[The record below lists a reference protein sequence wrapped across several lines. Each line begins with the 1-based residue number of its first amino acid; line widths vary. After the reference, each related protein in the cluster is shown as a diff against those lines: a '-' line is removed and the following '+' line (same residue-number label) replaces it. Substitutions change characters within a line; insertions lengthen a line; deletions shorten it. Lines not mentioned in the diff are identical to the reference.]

1 MKKVLLLALILLLV
15 SMAFIGC
22 GNDDDGT
29 DEDENVGAVSDA
41 DEEEAADDDEEA
53 EADDEDEAEADDE
66 NEEMTEGSVAL
77 LGLGQKISIGRS
89 RGASDE
95 ETAQAQA
102 DVTMAAV
109 GFDEDGKI
117 VTVSI
122 DVAQTRV
129 AFDEDMQVTSDRDET
144 VPTKKERGDDY
155 GMLRVSEIEKEWYEQ
170 IAALEEWMIGKTVEE
185 VMNLEVKVVDDAH
198 QHVPD
203 VPELESS
210 VTITVESYLA
220 AVEEAWE
227 NAVEADGAETVG
239 LGVKTKINRSRDASD
254 EEPAQAQVDTYMSAT
269 AFDADGNVV
278 TTIIDNAQV
287 RIAYDEDG
295 QVAADMD
302 AELQTKKERGDDYGM
317 LRVSEIEKEWYE
329 QIDALEEWMAGQSIE
344 DIMNLNV
351 KVVDDAHQ
359 HVPDVPELESSVT
372 ITVEGY
378 LAVVEYA
385 SENAK

>member
-1 MKKVLLLALILLLV
+1 MKKILLLALILLLV
-15 SMAFIGC
+15 STAFIGC
-22 GNDDDGT
+22 GNGDD
-29 DEDENVGAVSDA
+29 DA
-41 DEEEAADDDEEA
+41 DENGDNGEAVEGEDEQGED
-53 EADDEDEAEADDE
+53 EQDEDEADE
-66 NEEMTEGSVAL
+66 QDEDEQDEEMTEGSVAL
-77 LGLGQKISIGRS
+77 FGLGQKISIGKS
-89 RGASDE
+89 KGATDE

-109 GFDEDGKI
+109 GFDEDGTI

-129 AFDEDMQVTSDRDET
+129 AFDEDMQVTSDRDEL

-155 GMLRVSEIEKEWYEQ
+155 GMARVSGIEKEWYEQ
-170 IAALEEWMIGKTVEE
+170 IAALEEWMIGKTVDE

-220 AVEEAWE
+220 AVEEAWD
-227 NAVEADGAETVG
+227 NAEAAEGAETVG
-239 LGVKTKINRSRDASD
+239 LGVKTDISKSRDASD
-254 EEPAQAQVDTYMSAT
+254 EDPAQAQVDTYMSAT

-278 TTIIDNAQV
+278 NTIIDVAQV
-287 RIAYDEDG
+287 RVAFDEEG

-317 LRVSEIEKEWYE
+317 LRVSGIEKEWYE
-329 QIDALEEWMAGQSIE
+329 QVEALEEWMAGQSVE

-359 HVPDVPELESSVT
+359 HVPDVAELESSVT
-372 ITVEGY
+372 VTVEGY
-378 LAVVEYA
+378 LAVVEKA
-385 SENAK
+385 SENAN

>member
-22 GNDDDGT
+22 GNDDEGT

-53 EADDEDEAEADDE
+53 AADDEDEAEADDE

>member
-22 GNDDDGT
+22 GNGDDDIDENGENGEAVNG
-29 DEDENVGAVSDA
+29 EDEQ
-41 DEEEAADDDEEA
+41 
-53 EADDEDEAEADDE
+53 DEDEADE
-66 NEEMTEGSVAL
+66 QDEDEQDEEITEGSVAL
-77 LGLGQKISIGRS
+77 LGLGQKIAINRS
-89 RGASDE
+89 RGMTDE

-109 GFDEDGKI
+109 GFDEDGTI

-129 AFDEDMQVTSDRDET
+129 AFDEDMQVTSDRDEL

-155 GMLRVSEIEKEWYEQ
+155 GMARVSEIEKEWYEQ

-185 VMNLEVKVVDDAH
+185 VMNLEVKVVDDSH
-198 QHVPD
+198 QNVPD

-220 AVEEAWE
+220 AVEEAWD
-227 NAVEADGAETVG
+227 NAVAAEGAETVG
-239 LGVKTKINRSRDASD
+239 LGVKTDISKSRDASD
-254 EEPAQAQVDTYMSAT
+254 ENPAQAQVDTYMSAT

-278 TTIIDNAQV
+278 TTIIDTAQV
-287 RIAYDEDG
+287 RVAYDEEG
-295 QVAADMD
+295 QVDTDMD

-329 QIDALEEWMAGQSIE
+329 QIEALEEWMAGQSVE

-359 HVPDVPELESSVT
+359 NVPDVPELESSVT

-378 LAVVEYA
+378 LAVVELA

>member
-22 GNDDDGT
+22 GNGDEDVDENGDNGEAVE
-29 DEDENVGAVSDA
+29 DEDEQ
-41 DEEEAADDDEEA
+41 
-53 EADDEDEAEADDE
+53 DEDEQDE
-66 NEEMTEGSVAL
+66 QDEDEQDEEMAEGSVAL
-77 LGLGQKISIGRS
+77 VGLGQKISIAKS
-89 RGASDE
+89 KGASDE

-109 GFDEDGKI
+109 GFDEDGTI

-129 AFDEDMQVTSDRDET
+129 AFDEDMQVTSDRDELA
-144 VPTKKERGDDY
+144 PSKKERGDDY
-155 GMLRVSEIEKEWYEQ
+155 GMARVSGIEKEWYEQ

-220 AVEEAWE
+220 AVEEAWD
-227 NAVEADGAETVG
+227 NAEAADGAETVG
-239 LGVKTKINRSRDASD
+239 LGIKTQINKSRDASD
-254 EEPAQAQVDTYMSAT
+254 EDPAQAQVDTYMSAT
-269 AFDADGNVV
+269 ALDADGNVV
-278 TTIIDNAQV
+278 TTIIDTAQV
-287 RIAYDEDG
+287 RIAYDEEG
-295 QVAADMD
+295 QVASDLD
-302 AELQTKKERGDDYGM
+302 AELQTKKELEDEYGM
-317 LRVSEIEKEWYE
+317 ARVSGIEKEWYE
-329 QIDALEEWMAGQSIE
+329 QVEALEEWMAGQSVE

-359 HVPDVPELESSVT
+359 NVPDVPELESSVT

-378 LAVVEYA
+378 LAVLEKA
-385 SENAK
+385 AENAK